1 MKQLNILI
9 VEDESIVAMELNIYL
24 TSLGYHVSGMCAD
37 AESAFEILSQTPV
50 DLVLMDICIKGNIDG
65 VDAAAHIK
73 QLQPLIQVIYLTAHL
88 DNYNIDRAVET
99 DPVAYLSKPFN
110 RDELKVFLK
119 IAQRR
124 RSLHHGNPPETDHII
139 LDDEFTYAPQHN
151 TLYCCSEP
159 IPLTKKEYALLVLFI
174 RNRNILLDL
183 YTIEEHIWPEK
194 ETSANTIRT
203 LVKRLRQKLKHKFIQ
218 TIPSRGYM
226 FTT

>member
-9 VEDESIVAMELNIYL
+9 VEDESIVAMELDIYL
-24 TSLGYHVSGMCAD
+24 KSLGYHVAGTCAD
-37 AESAFEILSQTPV
+37 ADCAFKTLAQTPV
-50 DLVLMDICIKGNIDG
+50 DLVLMDICIEGDIDG

-73 QLQPLIQVIYLTAHL
+73 QSHPHVQIIYLTAHL

-110 RDELKVFLK
+110 RDELNALLK
-119 IAQRR
+119 ITQRR
-124 RSLHHGNPPETDHII
+124 IEKETHDTETTDHIM
-139 LDDEFTYAPQHN
+139 LDSEFAYEAEHY
-151 TLYCCSEP
+151 TLYCCDTP
-159 IPLTKKEYALLVLFI
+159 IPLTRKEHELLVLFI
-174 RNRNILLDL
+174 QNRNILLDL
-183 YTIEEHIWPEK
+183 YTIERHIWPEK

-226 FTT
+226 FT